1 KNALRTVKVGENGFV
16 DGVSK
21 ADLNAYLDA
30 YRAELRVSER
40 NTVAV
45 GKTDVKGLEEY
56 TFKGASPQ
64 VMKDAKKAGFEVKT
78 IDEEFP
84 NRSIKAP
91 WDTHRR
97 GYGQFTR
104 HAEEGI
110 MAQFEEAVNNAGILP
125 EDVKGTIY
133 IHQSNGN
140 GVCPMCTKGLFEEV
154 EPKGIFKQFTEKYP
168 NLNIVVT
175 SDIRAGGSNGI
186 GSLTFNVKNGEV
198 SNWTKK

>member
-1 KNALRTVKVGENGFV
+1 
-16 DGVSK
+16 
-21 ADLNAYLDA
+21 
-30 YRAELRVSER
+30 
-40 NTVAV
+40 
-45 GKTDVKGLEEY
+45 
-56 TFKGASPQ
+56 
-64 VMKDAKKAGFEVKT
+64 
-78 IDEEFP
+78 
-84 NRSIKAP
+84 
-91 WDTHRR
+91 
-97 GYGQFTR
+97 
-104 HAEEGI
+104 